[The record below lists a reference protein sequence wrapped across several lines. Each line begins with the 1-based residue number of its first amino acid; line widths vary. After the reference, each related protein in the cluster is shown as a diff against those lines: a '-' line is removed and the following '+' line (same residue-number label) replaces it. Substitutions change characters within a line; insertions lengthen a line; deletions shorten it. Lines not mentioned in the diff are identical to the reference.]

1 MSIFKTFFTCLLVFI
16 LACCSEPLDAGKVT
30 TEKID
35 LSPQNI
41 ALSITAPKGA
51 QLLKGAEEEDM
62 MLYKLYSCK
71 VHAKDFKVEV
81 MCFTM
86 SDRSLNG
93 VLTEKLADIK
103 NEDTFSKIVLQ
114 DSTGFIYE
122 SNEINN
128 EQSYGFCKIEV
139 RNNFYVNIIPEP
151 QSDGTIS
158 LEEAKYMYEILNK

>member
-1 MSIFKTFFTCLLVFI
+1 MNILKYFFTAIIFTTI
-16 LACCSEPLDAGKVT
+16 FSCSEPLDAGKVT
-30 TEKID
+30 TEQID

-41 ALSITAPKGA
+41 ELSITAPKGA
-51 QLLKGAEEEDM
+51 KLLKGAEEEDM

-71 VHAKDFKVEV
+71 VHAEDFKVEV

-103 NEDTFSKIVLQ
+103 NEDTLSKIVLQ

-122 SNEINN
+122 SNEIND
-128 EQSYGFCKIEV
+128 EQSYGFCKIDV
-139 RNNFYVNIIPEP
+139 RDNFYVNIIPEP